1 MIKILS
7 LYYKNFNYGGQLQAW
22 ALCQILGRR
31 EEGCIQI
38 SFEDLKTKSYR
49 NVWQRL
55 SSLTLEKVRSKLK
68 LLLNQDFRR
77 NIAKRKA
84 KFREFENDIPH
95 SKIYN
100 ESTISQCV
108 EPNDI
113 FVVGSDQVWNPD
125 WTSDVYFLN
134 FVPVSNLKIAYAASF
149 GKSEIPP
156 SFLTLIYDYLNKFDF
171 ISVREKDAK
180 IVLENYLK
188 KKIALV
194 LDPTL
199 LMNEKE
205 WGEIA
210 DFPLVKRPYIF
221 VYLLG
226 NNLNQKKMIKQYA
239 KWKNLE
245 IVYIPH
251 VHLNYQFSDNGFADT
266 ELYDVGPKEFLGLIQ
281 NATEVITDSFHGCV
295 FSIIFKKQFCAFKR
309 HRDDLSINMN
319 TRLYTLLDSLHLRNR
334 LIDDDFSVKDIQKVM
349 LTLIDYEK
357 VGEILVELRKQSLD
371 YLMSAISGDK
381 R

>member
-1 MIKILS
+1 MIKKQVRKLERRDKMDKIKQFV
-7 LYYKNFNYGGQLQAW
+7 YKYQQLTKEEKKQIIKESSIEFLIAACSYGKMLGIDMAKEVKVLQNE
-22 ALCQILGRR
+22 IGR
-31 EEGCIQI
+31 EVL
-38 SFEDLKTKSYR
+38 EDLVAT
-49 NVWQRL
+49 
-55 SSLTLEKVRSKLK
+55 
-68 LLLNQDFRR
+68 
-77 NIAKRKA
+77 
-84 KFREFENDIPH
+84 
-95 SKIYN
+95 
-100 ESTISQCV
+100 
-108 EPNDI
+108 
-113 FVVGSDQVWNPD
+113 
-125 WTSDVYFLN
+125 
-134 FVPVSNLKIAYAASF
+134 
-149 GKSEIPP
+149 
-156 SFLTLIYDYLNKFDF
+156 
-171 ISVREKDAK
+171 EKDAK

-226 NNLNQKKMIKQYA
+226 NNLNHKKMIKQYA

-251 VHLNYQFSDNGFADT
+251 VHFNYQFSDNGFADT

-319 TRLYTLLDSLHLRNR
+319 TRLYTLLDSLNLRNR
-334 LIDDDFSVKDIQKVM
+334 LIDDDISVKDIQKVM
-349 LTLIDYEK
+349 LTSIDYEK